1 MNPLKKNLTH
11 KFGKKSQTFAR
22 ELLKNHLITHSLTQI
37 FVINKSNLRNLIIKT
52 ALKVKH
58 IGTTVENINFIKTS
72 LTVIGKIWPYFDYTK
87 NSSSSFRNFGLK
99 VTTGDWPDWRY
110 GPYHMAH
117 ITWQPYGP
125 LANDRPPL

>member
-37 FVINKSNLRNLIIKT
+37 FVINKSNLRNLIIKM

-72 LTVIGKIWPYFDYTK
+72 LTVIGKI
-87 NSSSSFRNFGLK
+87 
-99 VTTGDWPDWRY
+99 
-110 GPYHMAH
+110 
-117 ITWQPYGP
+117 
-125 LANDRPPL
+125 